1 MDSTSSC
8 CVVTNETVLC
18 SWIFTTINHDE
29 MNRVLLVV
37 FNSFIITC
45 FIIVLS
51 CTVFQSC
58 TIIQCYTTAQSSNI
72 IKFTSSNNIQF
83 MSSQVHTNSWME
95 PPSRTAPYLDTLFTP
110 PVYKTCIFHQD
121 FSSRD
126 SLMLT
131 VKVNTLKLSL
141 NYDQLP

>member
-1 MDSTSSC
+1 MDFC
-8 CVVTNETVLC
+8 A
-18 SWIFTTINHDE
+18 INHDE

-45 FIIVLS
+45 FIIVQS

-83 MSSQVHTNSWME
+83 ISSNNIQFISSQVHTKNSMD

-121 FSSRD
+121 FFSRD

-131 VKVNTLKLSL
+131 VKVNTLKLSA